1 MWHKIVLRN
10 SCKELPKKQT
20 ETLMDRSV
28 ELKFPPLGK
37 RIRKMRELYDYS
49 QDYVA
54 AALGMSVPGYSRIE
68 RDEVRITLDKLL
80 IICRVL
86 NITLSDLTHP
96 NENQLYANW
105 TLVNARYARFEPNSE
120 ELEKLEEA
128 YKAQVQTL
136 KEEVNYLRGLLSK
149 VT

>member
-1 MWHKIVLRN
+1 MERP
-10 SCKELPKKQT
+10 E
-20 ETLMDRSV
+20 
-28 ELKFPPLGK
+28 ELKFPPLGR

-49 QDYVA
+49 QEYVA
-54 AALGMSVPGYSRIE
+54 AALGMSVSGYSRIE

-86 NITLSDLTHP
+86 NVTLADITHP
-96 NENQLYANW
+96 NENHLYANW
-105 TLVNARYARFEPNSE
+105 SLSNTRYAKSDHNSE
-120 ELEKLEEA
+120 EFDKLEEA

-136 KEEVNYLRGLLSK
+136 KEEVLYLRSLLSK